1 MGAGVTFVGDP
12 DPADANTELV
22 ALINAQVA
30 DLKTQGAD
38 AIIALTHV
46 GYLLDQSL
54 AAKTAGIG
62 LFIGGHS
69 HTPLGPQPSK
79 QGEYPTPITNA
90 DGENVPV
97 LTDWEWGRWL
107 GVFEVGFDDQGRVA
121 EITGTPLEV
130 MADTTNAAYVTPDA
144 AFEARITTDYK
155 PPLDVLRSTKIG
167 TTNVALNGI
176 RTDVRAKET
185 NLGSLIADALLDKT
199 STDGAE
205 VALINGGGV
214 RASIAGPDITVGNVL
229 EVLPFGNTIAL
240 VTVTGQQLFDALENG
255 VSQIELGAG
264 RFPQVAGWRFEFSA
278 DLPAEQRVLS
288 VEIANADGTF
298 SPLSLTAS
306 YRVVT
311 NNFMLGGGDGYATL
325 AAGSDKVDSGLI
337 MADVVQDYLT
347 GNSPITAETV
357 TLGRISRSYYLWL
370 SQVNTAT
377 VVVR

>member
-1 MGAGVTFVGDP
+1 M
-12 DPADANTELV
+12 V

-30 DLKTQGAD
+30 DLQGQGAD

-69 HTPLGPQPSK
+69 HTPLGPQPNK
-79 QGEYPTPITNA
+79 QGEYPTPVTNA
-90 DGENVPV
+90 AGENVPV

-107 GVFEVGFDDQGRVA
+107 GVFEVGFDDQGRVS

-130 MADTTNAAYVTPDA
+130 IADIANAAYVTPDA
-144 AFEARITTDYK
+144 ALEARITTDYK
-155 PPLDVLRSTKIG
+155 PPLELLRTTKIG
-167 TTNVALNGI
+167 TTNVALNGS

-185 NLGSLIADALLDKT
+185 NLGSLIADALLEKT
-199 STDGAE
+199 SSDGAE

-214 RASIAGPDITVGNVL
+214 RASIAGPDVTVGNVL

-240 VTVTGQQLFDALENG
+240 VTLTGQQLLDALENG

-264 RFPQVAGWRFEFSA
+264 RFPQVAGLRFEFSTN
-278 DLPAEQRVLS
+278 LPALQRILS
-288 VEIANADGTF
+288 VEIENADGTF
-298 SPLSLTAS
+298 GALNLTAD

-325 AAGSDKVDSGLI
+325 AAGSNKVDSGLI
-337 MADVVQDYLT
+337 MADVVQDYLAA
-347 GNSPITAETV
+347 NSPVTADTV

-370 SQVNTAT
+370 SQITTTT
-377 VVVR
+377 VVVE